1 LLLVRRLLV
10 LELLLL
16 LLLLLLMR
24 LAFASDRCLLYRAIA
39 LQQAAVFADGRG

>member
-16 LLLLLLMR
+16 LLLLLMR
-24 LAFASDRCLLYRAIA
+24 LAFASDRCLFYRAIA